1 MGRQRGRNGRK
12 KVGIRQKLNRN
23 ETERNGN
30 RRETERQREKDG
42 NMRNGVER
50 YDVTFNV
57 KITEEQRK
65 TQIGT
70 EMI

>member
-1 MGRQRGRNGRK
+1 MWDDSGN
-12 KVGIRQKLNRN
+12 GIRQKLNRN
-23 ETERNGN
+23 ETERQQ
-30 RRETERQREKDG
+30 ERDG
-42 NMRNGVER
+42 AAKGEGRGHEER
-50 YDVTFNV
+50 SGTIRCETFNV